1 MSMRK
6 DLPRSGERSTTRP
19 RGRGVGVLVLAAVV
33 AACGGGRPTPPPGA
47 PPAPAP
53 GPAAAPVPQAAGGR
67 SAEQVKLFQQLGLL
81 ARGAPMPF
89 VGGVAFLASR
99 TPDSTHVV
107 LAVTM
112 ANASLTF
119 ARENDRFRAGYSVL
133 IVLTEGGATVK
144 QIEARESVLVPSFKE
159 TSRIDESVIFQEL
172 LTLRPGRY
180 ALALTVRDDGS
191 SRGSTEN
198 VTLAVP
204 ALGPGSLSSPVSFA
218 RVTPRASLDS
228 LPRLVAS
235 PASSATFGRDT
246 IVGVY
251 LEAYGAPTEARIPV
265 EFAVRTEQGRS
276 LFRDTVSLPR
286 RANLFSGILYIP
298 VVRVGIGLA
307 LVSFWRPGGGDT
319 TRTPI
324 FVGFGEDLPVATFD
338 EMLNFLRW
346 FAAPYRL
353 QALRDT
359 APEFRAAAWA
369 GFVGSYASLSGTS
382 DALHDYFRRFTIANA
397 QFREETMPGWMT
409 DRGKV
414 LLGLGEPDQRVE
426 PNRTA
431 GFGQRNRL
439 QIWEYRDQGLLLRFT
454 DQTGFG
460 RWRLDAS
467 SSVAFESA
475 WRRRVQL

>member
-1 MSMRK
+1 MRMR
-6 DLPRSGERSTTRP
+6 DCLSQPARQALRSPRV
-19 RGRGVGVLVLAAVV
+19 RGAPALLLAAA
-33 AACGGGRPTPPPGA
+33 AACGGGRSAPPPGA
-47 PPAPAP
+47 PPTPAV
-53 GPAAAPVPQAAGGR
+53 VPQVVGR
-67 SAEQVKLFQQLGLL
+67 PTAEQVRLFQQLGLL

-89 VGGVAFLASR
+89 VGGVAFLAAP

-172 LTLRPGRY
+172 MTLRPGRY

-251 LEAYGAPTEARIPV
+251 LEAYGPPTGARLPL
-265 EFAVRTEQGRS
+265 EFAVRTEQGRN
-276 LFRDTVSLPR
+276 LFGDTVSLTR
-286 RANLFSGILYIP
+286 RTNLFSGILYVPIA
-298 VVRVGIGLA
+298 RVGIGPA
-307 LVSFWRPGGGDT
+307 TVSFWRPGSGDT

-338 EMLNFLRW
+338 EMITFLRW
-346 FAAPYRL
+346 FAAPYKL

-359 APEFRAAAWA
+359 APELRASAWA
-369 GFVGSYASLSGTS
+369 GFVQANASLSGAS
-382 DALHDYFRRFTIANA
+382 DALHDYFRRFVIANA
-397 QFREETMPGWMT
+397 QFREEGMPGWMT

-431 GFGQRNRL
+431 NFGQRNQV

-454 DQTGFG
+454 DQSGFG

-467 SSVAFESA
+467 SNVAFESA
-475 WRRRVQL
+475 WHRRVQS